1 MLDEKGYDVVEVRAT
16 IENIFRII
24 DASFLGRNRGKKLN
38 FTEILELMNDLRG
51 LFNIYAEKEP
61 KEAGKMAVNKYI
73 KLLTMLIKLDVSR
86 ERLKEY
92 HDQLENAY
100 RIAGSVSLEHFI
112 IYYEWYE
119 EEKFFE
125 ERYEIL
131 EGYCYYLNRMCF
143 DRSFEGII
151 ANLPSGYGKSRM
163 VRYYEAFRL
172 GQDSGGTFLA
182 LCSND
187 NLINGQS
194 RSVIDI
200 IKNPRYGDVF
210 PNLRWSKTQKDF
222 FLKETDGEWKLKKCR
237 MLASYYA
244 CTTRSNIVGQR
255 ADLSID
261 IDDLYADPK
270 EAQNENLNKE
280 YYDKFVTVW
289 KKRYVQNKKAQIIVT
304 GTLWSATD
312 FLSKLINLWNR
323 ESNFVND
330 PRHKYCK
337 ISEDGKKVII
347 QVPALDY
354 ETGESTC
361 KKIKSTEELLQERET
376 MDRYLWETNF
386 QQIPTSPAGMVFDY
400 DKLNTYEMLPNIDSE
415 YSYASLDPSRKGNDF
430 LSMPIFRKDENE
442 GKYYLTD
449 ALFSQTSVKYLYDD
463 IVDKI
468 IFNKIIALVIENN
481 TDTSL
486 KEVIE
491 EKLRAKSYYGCVIYE
506 KYAVTNKEVRINQM
520 KDVIKDKMVFPSKN
534 KYGINTQIG
543 KAMNQLTVYSF
554 DFPNRHDDMP
564 DSLALFAD
572 QIILENA
579 IPQKAEPIRRSF

>member
-38 FTEILELMNDLRG
+38 FTEIFELMNDLKG

-61 KEAGKMAVNKYI
+61 KEAGKMDVNKYI

-172 GQDSGGTFLA
+172 GQDPGGTFLA

-210 PNLRWSKTQKDF
+210 SNLRWSKTQKDF

-520 KDVIKDKMVFPSKN
+520 KDVIKDKIVFPSKN

-579 IPQKAEPIRRSF
+579 IPQKAEPTRRGF

>member
-38 FTEILELMNDLRG
+38 FTEIFELMNDLKG

-172 GQDSGGTFLA
+172 GQDPGGTFLA

-210 PNLRWSKTQKDF
+210 SNLRWSKTQKDF

-520 KDVIKDKMVFPSKN
+520 KDVIKDKIVFPSKN

-579 IPQKAEPIRRSF
+579 IPQKAEPTRRGF

>member
-38 FTEILELMNDLRG
+38 FTEIFELMNDLRG

-172 GQDSGGTFLA
+172 GQDPGGTFLA

-579 IPQKAEPIRRSF
+579 IPQKAEPIRRGF

>member
-1 MLDEKGYDVVEVRAT
+1 MLDEKGYDIVEVRAT

-38 FTEILELMNDLRG
+38 FTEIFELMNDLKG

-172 GQDSGGTFLA
+172 GQDPGGTFLA

-520 KDVIKDKMVFPSKN
+520 KDVIKDKIVFPSKN

-579 IPQKAEPIRRSF
+579 IPQKAEPTRRGF

>member
-38 FTEILELMNDLRG
+38 FTEIFELMNDLRG

-172 GQDSGGTFLA
+172 GQDPGGTFLA

-520 KDVIKDKMVFPSKN
+520 KDVIKDKIVFPSKN

-579 IPQKAEPIRRSF
+579 IPQKAEPTRRGF